1 MNKQRIIS
9 FDILK
14 IMCMIMVVI
23 LHLASYG
30 IQNISIEFM
39 SVPYCT
45 ISILKSFSIVAVN
58 CFVLISGYFLC
69 QSDIRL
75 KKATNL
81 WIQVETYSIGIY
93 LVLVFVPGS
102 GVHFSIQQLIKHTF
116 PLLTNQ
122 YWFFTYYILLFLIA
136 PMLNIFIR
144 NVEQAQFKRCL
155 FILIIIFSV
164 VPTCNIF
171 NDNFGTNSGYSLL
184 WFIVLYLIASYIRL
198 YSIKGKYWGHIYIIL
213 SIILLCIQFLG
224 DSIGHTISIFSY
236 IKNLAFQYNSLFV
249 LGASVALFMATTK
262 SKLHFSN
269 NKINLLISNVAS
281 LSFAVYLFHENSSFR
296 NYLWNNIVDLRRF
309 INSEFYF
316 LLMVPIFVFS
326 IFGAGIVIEIVRRG
340 ILKFFEK
347 DRIKFVSAK

>member
-1 MNKQRIIS
+1 MNNQRIIS
-9 FDILK
+9 YDILK
-14 IMCMIMVVI
+14 ITCMIMVVI
-23 LHLASYG
+23 LHLTSYG
-30 IQNISIEFM
+30 IQNTSIQFM
-39 SVPYCT
+39 SLPYWA
-45 ISILKSFSIVAVN
+45 ILVLKNFSMVAVN

-69 QSDIRL
+69 QSDICL
-75 KKATNL
+75 KKAIKL

-102 GVHFSIQQLIKHTF
+102 GVHFSVQQLIKHIF

-136 PMLNIFIR
+136 PMLNIFIK
-144 NVEQAQFKRCL
+144 NVDQTQFKRYL
-155 FILIIIFSV
+155 SILIILFSV

-184 WFIVLYLIASYIRL
+184 WFIVLYLIAAYIRL
-198 YSIKGKYWGHIYIIL
+198 YPIKGKNWWYIYMIS

-224 DSIGHTISIFSY
+224 DSIGQNISIIAY
-236 IKNLAFQYNSLFV
+236 IRNLAFQYNSLFV
-249 LGASVALFMATTK
+249 LGASVALFMITTE

-296 NYLWNNIVDLRRF
+296 DYLWNNIVALQRF
-309 INSEFYF
+309 VNSEFCF
-316 LLMVPIFVFS
+316 LLMIPVF
-326 IFGAGIVIEIVRRG
+326 IFGIFGTGIFIDIVRRG
-340 ILKFFEK
+340 ILKAFEK
-347 DRIKFVSAK
+347 LLK

>member
-14 IMCMIMVVI
+14 ITCMIMVVI

-102 GVHFSIQQLIKHTF
+102 GVHFSIKQLIKHTF

-122 YWFFTYYILLFLIA
+122 YWFFTYY
-136 PMLNIFIR
+136 
-144 NVEQAQFKRCL
+144 
-155 FILIIIFSV
+155 
-164 VPTCNIF
+164 
-171 NDNFGTNSGYSLL
+171 
-184 WFIVLYLIASYIRL
+184 
-198 YSIKGKYWGHIYIIL
+198 
-213 SIILLCIQFLG
+213 
-224 DSIGHTISIFSY
+224 
-236 IKNLAFQYNSLFV
+236 
-249 LGASVALFMATTK
+249 
-262 SKLHFSN
+262 
-269 NKINLLISNVAS
+269 
-281 LSFAVYLFHENSSFR
+281 
-296 NYLWNNIVDLRRF
+296 
-309 INSEFYF
+309 
-316 LLMVPIFVFS
+316 
-326 IFGAGIVIEIVRRG
+326 
-340 ILKFFEK
+340 FF
-347 DRIKFVSAK
+347 